1 MNPYGRDT
9 FQTGMMSQGDRLI
22 GLRDELEWLLARV
35 SEERPVAV
43 SLVGPWGVG
52 KSFLLTYLAN
62 PQGARRAFARA
73 LGPRFRDDPQAL
85 LFVMLDLE
93 GRAGEPLAG
102 GQLLDL
108 LFEQTLAELAGLL
121 QIPDARTLPL
131 DRRHFG
137 RPTSVAALRAL
148 VQREL
153 TSAREEADDDELR
166 ERFDAAIGRAQPGRL
181 IELLRRADGWGI
193 RVVFLVDE
201 FDSAAAQLDRADFD
215 HLRALLAV
223 ASMALTTRKA
233 LSDVVPAEAQTSS
246 FFGLVERLTLVSLYF
261 FSPDEARRMI
271 VEPPTW
277 FPETAGFRFSP
288 ADVEFILDMAGLHP
302 DLIRATCEQLYMW
315 TRRRQ
320 PAVGADVIPPEERH
334 AVRVRLRMAFADHFV
349 ALWRRLKSDEQALLS
364 AIAAGEGDEGVAAR
378 PTPERVLDRLIGR
391 GYVVCDRGRYR
402 IFAGL
407 FRDYVL
413 GQAATLPAAPSA
425 RRGASLAGLDL
436 TEMERQL
443 LDLLSAKPGE
453 PIDRDLIVQ
462 TLY

>member
-73 LGPRFRDDPQAL
+73 LGPRFRDDPQA
-85 LFVMLDLE
+85 
-93 GRAGEPLAG
+93 
-102 GQLLDL
+102 L

-349 ALWRRLKSDEQALLS
+349 A
-364 AIAAGEGDEGVAAR
+364 
-378 PTPERVLDRLIGR
+378 P
-391 GYVVCDRGRYR
+391 
-402 IFAGL
+402 
-407 FRDYVL
+407 
-413 GQAATLPAAPSA
+413 
-425 RRGASLAGLDL
+425 
-436 TEMERQL
+436 
-443 LDLLSAKPGE
+443 
-453 PIDRDLIVQ
+453 
-462 TLY
+462 